1 MFYDIDCFDEIEPL
15 SLSMKY
21 FGGQI
26 THSVDLF
33 CWGFFYHKILKQFNV
48 ISTPVFT

>member
-33 CWGFFYHKILKQFNV
+33 CLGFL
-48 ISTPVFT
+48 S